1 MKPTKHF
8 GESSRQINE
17 DTTTNAM
24 KRARP
29 MMPIPTFR
37 LDELNKKPIRAVQQL
52 YTDRPHQYME
62 DGVRFK
68 TLQELVSHTD
78 TSLTRKEALKKKEL
92 GGEKSYRIWYE
103 KASQW
108 LLETPKENVNPK
120 NDFNIENANNGLQQ
134 STTKETYVVPA
145 DESFPRCVICKEL
158 FETIWDQDEGE
169 LYCNNA
175 VKLLVTE
182 KSNSNLYKE
191 CSETP
196 HELVRYC
203 IVHMDGCS
211 LAEYLEQGRVDTLK
225 KAKSRYKHM
234 KNVNNET
241 YADMLTIG
249 AGGEDDEDDIFCTIE
264 LT

>member
-1 MKPTKHF
+1 
-8 GESSRQINE
+8 
-17 DTTTNAM
+17 M

-29 MMPIPTFR
+29 MMATPVFR
-37 LDELNKKPIRAVQQL
+37 LDELNKKPTRAIQQL

-78 TSLTRKEALKKKEL
+78 MALTRKETSKKKEL
-92 GGEKSYRIWYE
+92 GGEKNYRIWYE

-108 LLETPKENVNPK
+108 LLETPTENVNPQ
-120 NDFNIENANNGLQQ
+120 NASNIENANKGLST

-158 FETIWDQDEGE
+158 FETVWDQDEGE
-169 LYCNNA
+169 LYYNNA

-182 KSNSNLYKE
+182 KSNSELYKE
-191 CSETP
+191 CMETP
-196 HELVRYC
+196 HPLVRYC
-203 IVHMDGCS
+203 IIHMEGCS
-211 LAEYLEQGRVDTLK
+211 LVEYLEQGRVDTLK
-225 KAKSRYKHM
+225 KAKSRYKNM

-241 YADMLTIG
+241 YADMLTTA
-249 AGGEDDEDDIFCTIE
+249 AGDEEDEDDIFCTIE